1 MRMQKL
7 SVAVL
12 ALLVCVMATAGCKEA
27 VRDGVTIGVTEGLSE
42 GIATLVADL
51 IGSFSRAGE

>member
-1 MRMQKL
+1 MKRL

-12 ALLVCVMATAGCKEA
+12 TLLACVMVTAGCKEA

-51 IGSFSRAGE
+51 IGSISRVGE